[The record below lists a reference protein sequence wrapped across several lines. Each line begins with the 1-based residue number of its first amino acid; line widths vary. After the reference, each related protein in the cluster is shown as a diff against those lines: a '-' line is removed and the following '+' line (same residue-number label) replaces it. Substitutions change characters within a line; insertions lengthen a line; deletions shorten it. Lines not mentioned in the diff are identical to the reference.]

1 MSSSDLEL
9 ARALSRLLAEL
20 PAGAPA
26 AAPPPPAAPVEPP
39 DPARYVRLPGSAEA
53 PAVSVPGT
61 ASGTRS

>member
-20 PAGAPA
+20 PARAPVPA
-26 AAPPPPAAPVEPP
+26 AQPPPTAVEPP
-39 DPARYVRLPGSAEA
+39 DPSRFVRLRKPAAPGVNA
-53 PAVSVPGT
+53 PGE